1 MLHDMI
7 VAMGIYAKR
16 SCLPESPLHDTIKD
30 SMHLRPTRQAM
41 DDIVRFVVQPC
52 AIVDFLVCRFR
63 SRQESKICYNP
74 LVICNHKP
82 SFTSDVRLDNLLR
95 WITVDPLVHVTEAC
109 IISRAASITG
119 MIAGMSSYVASRIVM
134 LISIVC
140 LFVCRSRAEGWYASA
155 GSSTDTIPPVSN
167 QQNMHL
173 CRKAVREW

>member
-1 MLHDMI
+1 MMLHDMI

-95 WITVDPLVHVTEAC
+95 WITVDPLVHVTRSVHHLPC
-109 IISRAASITG
+109 RIYYRHDSRN
-119 MIAGMSSYVASRIVM
+119 V
-134 LISIVC
+134 L
-140 LFVCRSRAEGWYASA
+140 VCRKSDCHAYLNSLLICLSVACGRMVCKCWV
-155 GSSTDTIPPVSN
+155 IN
-167 QQNMHL
+167 
-173 CRKAVREW
+173 